1 MKVLLFLGAGASVEL
16 GIPAMRAMAQ
26 ELHSHLAS
34 QRLSQTV
41 LARFE
46 ALLSDADY
54 DIEHLIETIDGIVD
68 GATQRTKLGLCVA
81 DDLDAVAPIMSREAE
96 WYIQHVCEQLR
107 EGDARVLWSAA
118 LRKTAGHELCLATT
132 NYDRSIEI
140 GCRFN
145 DVVIDDGF
153 ELFGDGREFA
163 RWKGVDSGSPL
174 QLLKMHGSTDWY
186 RGEDGHIYKLSH
198 PMPLYGNLAVVDNEN
213 HWPKM
218 TSALVL
224 PTREKRVNHPPYPD
238 LVTSLRNAAS
248 RAEIAIFLGTSLRD
262 PDIADMCRQ
271 CAARIPTYFVSKDGA
286 PADGVANLGAK
297 VVVQMASK
305 FIAST
310 LPKFLTTSRAT
321 VLEEAGP
328 ADGDQASILQWLTT
342 IQDISRTPKEICGAI
357 EKLADNEIAL
367 DTATLRP
374 LLAHEDRTVG
384 SYAIALVDRSL
395 DRAEAMK
402 LAEERANAEPEGSL
416 ATELTMLKTLIE
428 NGDVSATLETSSR
441 GA

>member
-163 RWKGVDSGSPL
+163 R
-174 QLLKMHGSTDWY
+174 
-186 RGEDGHIYKLSH
+186 
-198 PMPLYGNLAVVDNEN
+198 
-213 HWPKM
+213 
-218 TSALVL
+218 
-224 PTREKRVNHPPYPD
+224 
-238 LVTSLRNAAS
+238 
-248 RAEIAIFLGTSLRD
+248 
-262 PDIADMCRQ
+262 C
-271 CAARIPTYFVSKDGA
+271 IPTYFVTGYRKVLILVAPCNSSKCTA
-286 PADGVANLGAK
+286 PPTGIEA
-297 VVVQMASK
+297 
-305 FIAST
+305 
-310 LPKFLTTSRAT
+310 TT
-321 VLEEAGP
+321 
-328 ADGDQASILQWLTT
+328 
-342 IQDISRTPKEICGAI
+342 
-357 EKLADNEIAL
+357 
-367 DTATLRP
+367 DTF
-374 LLAHEDRTVG
+374 
-384 SYAIALVDRSL
+384 
-395 DRAEAMK
+395 
-402 LAEERANAEPEGSL
+402 
-416 ATELTMLKTLIE
+416 
-428 NGDVSATLETSSR
+428 TS
-441 GA
+441 

>member
-26 ELHSHLAS
+26 EFHSHLAS
-34 QRLSQTV
+34 QKLSQTV

-81 DDLDAVAPIMSREAE
+81 DDLETVAPIMSREAE

-107 EGDARVLWSAA
+107 EVDARVLWSAA
-118 LRKTAGHELCLATT
+118 LRKAAGHELCLATT

-153 ELFGDGREFA
+153 ELFGEGREIA

-186 RGEDGHIYKLSH
+186 QGDDEHIFKLSH

-213 HWPKM
+213 QWPKM

-224 PTREKRVNHPPYPD
+224 PTREKRSESSTVSRSRHEPQERSQWSRGCYISGH
-238 LVTSLRNAAS
+238 LAS
-248 RAEIAIFLGTSLRD
+248 RPRHRRHMQT
-262 PDIADMCRQ
+262 MCRSYSYIFCVQ
-271 CAARIPTYFVSKDGA
+271 GWRTRRWRRKPGGQGRCANGEQVYR
-286 PADGVANLGAK
+286 LH
-297 VVVQMASK
+297 ASQV
-305 FIAST
+305 FDHV
-310 LPKFLTTSRAT
+310 PCHDPGR
-321 VLEEAGP
+321 
-328 ADGDQASILQWLTT
+328 
-342 IQDISRTPKEICGAI
+342 
-357 EKLADNEIAL
+357 
-367 DTATLRP
+367 
-374 LLAHEDRTVG
+374 
-384 SYAIALVDRSL
+384 
-395 DRAEAMK
+395 DRAC
-402 LAEERANAEPEGSL
+402 GW
-416 ATELTMLKTLIE
+416 
-428 NGDVSATLETSSR
+428 
-441 GA
+441 